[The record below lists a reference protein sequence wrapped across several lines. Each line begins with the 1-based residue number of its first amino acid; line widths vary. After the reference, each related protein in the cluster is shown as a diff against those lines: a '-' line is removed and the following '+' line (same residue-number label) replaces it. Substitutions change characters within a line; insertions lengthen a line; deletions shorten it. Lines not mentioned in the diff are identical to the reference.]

1 MLFEYTPNQVKLTVA
16 GHGHADKAQV
26 KFMVRRALGVG
37 EEVALADDASDA
49 LAIALCHLFCARVTA
64 SAAAGGEYGS
74 DKGGERKADA
84 GHSDAGGRKMIAS
97 LSGRLKQRDAGRV
110 VIETGG
116 VGYEVFIPLATYY
129 RLPALG
135 APVALEIRQVVRED
149 ALTLYGFFTRA
160 EKQAFD
166 LLMLVQH
173 VGPKLALAILS
184 VLSPDELVSAIA
196 REDVERL
203 DAVPGVGAKVAERVV
218 RELRDKTAELKLVAA
233 ERVEELDGAADGAE
247 GGASE
252 LDDAVSAL
260 VNLGYKPIQAR
271 RAVDA
276 VAARGGGAK
285 RELEVIIRKS
295 LAVLSGER

>member
-1 MLFEYTPNQVKLTVA
+1 
-16 GHGHADKAQV
+16 
-26 KFMVRRALGVG
+26 
-37 EEVALADDASDA
+37 
-49 LAIALCHLFCARVTA
+49 
-64 SAAAGGEYGS
+64 
-74 DKGGERKADA
+74 
-84 GHSDAGGRKMIAS
+84 MIAS
-97 LSGRLKQRDAGRV
+97 LSGKLKQRDAGRV
-110 VIETGG
+110 VIEAGG
-116 VGYEVFIPLATYY
+116 VGYEVCIPLATYY
-129 RLPALG
+129 RLPGLG

-149 ALTLYGFFTRA
+149 SLTLYGFLTRA

-218 RELRDKTAELKLVAA
+218 RELRDKTAELKLVAS

-276 VAARGGGAK
+276 AAARGGGAK
-285 RELEVIIRKS
+285 RELEVIIRES
-295 LAVLSGER
+295 LAVLAGER